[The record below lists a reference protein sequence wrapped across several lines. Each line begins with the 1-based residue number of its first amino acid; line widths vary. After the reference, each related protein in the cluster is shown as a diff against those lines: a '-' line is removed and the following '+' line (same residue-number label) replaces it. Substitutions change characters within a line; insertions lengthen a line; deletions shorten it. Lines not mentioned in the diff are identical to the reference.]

1 MNSFLK
7 NNSTWLGLLGL
18 VALIVLL
25 AFIFRPKQLEYKT
38 SASQSLRLINDQ
50 SLAVAV
56 KDIAGKQIIDIRSAE
71 LFAQGHPQNAINIP
85 IRNLLDKES
94 IALFDNL
101 LKDGTQAVI
110 CGSDELQATAPF
122 LLLQEL
128 GYQNL
133 KILKG
138 GFTSTNEMQE
148 SPISSTETS
157 VLDISSFKT
166 KPALNPSASK
176 IDDQKKP
183 EAILPVRKA
192 GSSGGGC

>member
-18 VALIVLL
+18 AVFIVIL
-25 AFIFRPKQLEYKT
+25 AFIFRPKQPEYKV
-38 SASQSLRLINDQ
+38 SASQSLQLINNP
-50 SLAVAV
+50 SLEVAV

-85 IRNLLDKES
+85 VRNLLDEGS
-94 IALFDNL
+94 IALFDKL
-101 LKDGTQAVI
+101 LKEGTQVI
-110 CGSDELQATAPF
+110 ICASDELQATAPF

-138 GFTSTNEMQE
+138 GFTANDEFKE
-148 SPISSTETS
+148 SALASTEAS
-157 VLDISSFKT
+157 ILDISAFS
-166 KPALNPSASK
+166 
-176 IDDQKKP
+176 KKP
-183 EAILPVRKA
+183 ELLDASATKTNKRKPETILPVRKA

>member
-7 NNSTWLGLLGL
+7 NNTTWLGLLSL
-18 VALIVLL
+18 ALLIIIL
-25 AFIFRPKQLEYKT
+25 AFIFRPEPPEYQI
-38 SASQSLRLINDQ
+38 SANQTLKLINDP
-50 SLAVAV
+50 SLQVAV

-85 IRNLLDKES
+85 IRNLLDEES
-94 IALFDNL
+94 TAFFDKL
-101 LKDGTQAVI
+101 LKDKTQAVI
-110 CGSDELQATAPF
+110 CGTDELQATAPF

-138 GFTSTNEMQE
+138 GFTSINEFIE
-148 SPISSTETS
+148 SALASTETS
-157 VLDISSFKT
+157 VLDISAFRT
-166 KPALNPSASK
+166 KAVLDATGTK
-176 IDDQKKP
+176 ADKKKP
-183 EAILPVRKA
+183 ESILPVRKA